1 LFTDGSAGPQGS
13 GIGIV
18 LVTSSN
24 RRIEKALKLKFYATN
39 NETEYEG
46 ILHGLDLVLTLG
58 AEELAVYVNSLLVAN
73 HYNKTLRTT
82 GKMVDYAALVEDKMK
97 KFKHA
102 TISYLP
108 RQENRHCCHTGRQ

>member
-1 LFTDGSAGPQGS
+1 LFTDGLARPQGS

-18 LVTSSN
+18 LVTPSN
-24 RRIEKALKLKFYATN
+24 HRIEKALKLKLYTTN
-39 NETEYEG
+39 NKIEYKG
-46 ILHGLDLVLTLG
+46 ILHGLDLALTLG
-58 AEELAVYVNSLLVAN
+58 AEELAVYVDSLLVAN
-73 HYNKTLRTT
+73 HYNKTFRTI

-108 RQENRHCCHTGRQ
+108 RQENCHCCHAGRQ